1 MLKGHIL
8 GKEKDYQSEE
18 FVKAITK
25 LGIPKTKEFYSP
37 LIFTKDKDNFTSD
50 IHFSERFYLEKAS
63 RLEATAV
70 YFRRFENRPSTP
82 QVYIY
87 DFTNHLEY
95 EESKKKELHRNIWSS
110 CEVPIYIIITKQKI
124 EIFNATKSFG
134 KSEIQPFETIEILK
148 DYQSKKFSFKSIDNG
163 SFWDEENKSESFSS
177 NQTAYEKLVEEL
189 KRATSKFI
197 ENSKLPKELANR
209 LLLFGIL
216 IKYMEERTGKDGIKI
231 LPESLFKKYAGA
243 KNFVDVIRSGN
254 ENFLAF
260 LNELSKHFNGKVF
273 ELEEAEEKRIAKIK
287 DLKPLAEFLDGKLDN
302 NQYVLWSLYSFN
314 HLPVELISSIYEEF
328 LPKKKGVKYTPHYL
342 VKLLIDESMPVE
354 KPQDDF
360 YLLDPACGS
369 GIFLVCGFKRLVEW
383 KVIQK
388 YNKTKKWEIPE
399 LEELKEILKTSVYGV
414 DKEDEAVKLAIF
426 SLSIALCDY
435 LEPSIIWSK
444 LKFPNLGKENIIC
457 DDFFHWI
464 GVNQRKFSLV
474 IGNPPFDEKFDS
486 EYAGTIE
493 LKRLE
498 EKRPKIPQNQIALLF
513 LEEAPKALKEK
524 GLLCLILPAGS
535 LLYNNTLPFRK
546 YIFEKYEVPQILD
559 FTHISRVLF
568 ASGSGIDGGDIPTA
582 ALFLKN
588 QTPSE
593 KPILHITV
601 RRMKATKERILFE
614 IDTYDFHYV
623 EKEVAKHSA
632 FIWKTNLLGGGRL
645 FHIIDRLNRLRT
657 LKEYLIAKGEK
668 WAYGQGYI
676 IGSKNKDKIA
686 KFITGKRTLPI
697 SAFTQKGINEDLID
711 IENEKFFKDVSQERI
726 FLAPHILIKKNIGE
740 GSLLLQ
746 YIDFDIT
753 FKNEIIGIHAP
764 LNEKKELQN
773 LYDSLVNSTD
783 LSRFLITC
791 KNNRSM
797 IGRATSLLKQDIDNL
812 PYPENPDDLKLAPWE
827 EIFKEDV
834 LNYYLKFKSEG
845 ENSAIMKIA
854 SRKQFNEYSKVF
866 ADTLNSVYEKKDK
879 KYRPL
884 HHLETPTFVCRS
896 FYYGT
901 EKQHKEQEKVEL
913 REESLQQIVFERT
926 SRSLNLV
933 RILKIYDDNTI
944 YFIKPKQ
951 IRYWLKS
958 IAIRDA
964 DETFADLVNQGY

>member
-1 MLKGHIL
+1 L
-8 GKEKDYQSEE
+8 GKESYYESED
-18 FVKAITK
+18 FYRAVSK
-25 LGIPKTKEFYSP
+25 LGIIANKETSNP
-37 LIFTKDKDNFTSD
+37 LIFTKDKDNFKID
-50 IHFSERFYLEKAS
+50 ILFSERFYLEKAS

-87 DFTNHLEY
+87 DFTNQIGY
-95 EESKKKELHRNIWSS
+95 EESQKKELHRNIWSS

-134 KSEIQPFETIEILK
+134 KSETKPFETIDILK
-148 DYQSKKFSFKSIDNG
+148 DYQAKKFSFKSIDNG
-163 SFWDEENKSESFSS
+163 SFWDAENKGESFSS

-189 KRATSKFI
+189 KRATTNFI
-197 ENSKLPKELANR
+197 KNSKLEKELANR

-216 IKYMEERTGKDGIKI
+216 IKYMEERTGKDGVKI
-231 LPESLFKKYAGA
+231 LPESLFKKYGGA

-260 LNELSKHFNGKVF
+260 LNELSRHFNGKVF
-273 ELEEAEEKRIAKIK
+273 ELEEAEQNKIAKIK
-287 DLKPLAEFLDGKLDN
+287 DLKPLAQFLDGKLDN
-302 NQYVLWSLYSFN
+302 DQYVLWSLYSFN

-354 KPQDDF
+354 NPQENF
-360 YLLDPACGS
+360 SLLDPACGS

-383 KVIQK
+383 KVIQQ

-414 DKEDEAVKLAIF
+414 DKEEEAVKLAIF

-474 IGNPPFDEKFDS
+474 IGNPPFDQHFNSD
-486 EYAGTIE
+486 YANEIE
-493 LKRLE
+493 MVRINEGKPE
-498 EKRPKIPQNQIALLF
+498 IPRKQIALLF

-524 GLLCLILPAGS
+524 GLLCLILPAGP
-535 LLYNNTLPFRK
+535 LLYNNTLTFRK
-546 YIFEKYEVPQILD
+546 YLLEKYEVPQILD

-568 ASGSGIDGGDIPTA
+568 GVGGDIPTA
-582 ALFLKN
+582 ALFLKY
-588 QTPSE
+588 QAPSE
-593 KPILHITV
+593 KPILHITI
-601 RRMKATKERILFE
+601 RRMKATKEKVFFE
-614 IDTYDFHYV
+614 IDSYDFHEV
-623 EKEVAKHSA
+623 DKEIAKSSD
-632 FIWKTNLLGGGRL
+632 FIWKTNLLGGGRI
-645 FHIIDRLNRLRT
+645 FHILERFATMRT
-657 LKEYLIAKGEK
+657 IKKYLDHKKMKDNWEYSEGYKIGKIGAKNE
-668 WAYGQGYI
+668 AE
-676 IGSKNKDKIA
+676 
-686 KFITGKRTLPI
+686 FITNKETLPT
-697 SAFTQKGINEDLID
+697 SSFNENGIKWEKIK
-711 IENEKFFKDVSQERI
+711 IEKAVTFNSPKPKNVYQPP
-726 FLAPHILIKKNIGE
+726 LILIKENIGDKKIPIE
-740 GSLLLQ
+740 
-746 YIDFDIT
+746 FVNREIT
-753 FKNEIIGIHAP
+753 YQHEIIGIHSTI
-764 LNEKKELQN
+764 NQKKELMTFFEN
-773 LYDSLVNSTD
+773 FKTNNSLY
-783 LSRFLITC
+783 RFYIATSS
-791 KNNRSM
+791 NRFM

-812 PYPENPDDLKLAPWE
+812 PYPENPDDLKLAHWE

-854 SRKQFNEYSKVF
+854 SRKQLNEYSKVF

-884 HHLETPTFVCRS
+884 HHLETATFVCLS

-901 EKQHKEQEKVEL
+901 EKQHKEQDKVEL
-913 REESLQQIVFERT
+913 KEESLQKIVFEKT
-926 SRSLNLV
+926 SRSLSLV

-944 YFIKPKQ
+944 YFIKPRQ

-964 DETFADLVNQGY
+964 DETFVDLVNQGY

>member
-1 MLKGHIL
+1 M
-8 GKEKDYQSEE
+8 GKEKDNQSEE
-18 FVKAITK
+18 FYKAITK
-25 LGIPKTKEFYSP
+25 LGIATNKEISSP
-37 LIFTKDKDNFTSD
+37 FIFTKDKDNFKSE
-50 IHFSERFYLEKAS
+50 ILFSERFYLEKAS
-63 RLEATAV
+63 RLEATAI

-134 KSEIQPFETIEILK
+134 KSEIKPFETIEILK

-163 SFWDEENKSESFSS
+163 SFWDVENKSESFSS
-177 NQTAYEKLVEEL
+177 NQTAYEKLVDEL
-189 KRATSKFI
+189 KRATTNFI
-197 ENSKLPKELANR
+197 KNSKLEKELANR

-216 IKYMEERTGKDGIKI
+216 IKYMEERTGKDGEKN
-231 LPESLFKKYAGA
+231 LSESLFKKYAGA
-243 KNFVDVIRSGN
+243 KNFVDIIRSGN

-273 ELEEAEEKRIAKIK
+273 ELEEAEQKKIAKIK
-287 DLKPLAEFLDGKLDN
+287 DLEPLAQFLDGNVNN

-354 KPQDDF
+354 NPQDNF
-360 YLLDPACGS
+360 SLLDPACGS

-383 KVIQK
+383 KVVQK
-388 YNKTKKWEIPE
+388 YKKTKKWEIPE
-399 LEELKEILKTSVYGV
+399 LEELKEILETSVYGV

-464 GVNQRKFSLV
+464 GLNKKKFSLV
-474 IGNPPFDEKFDS
+474 IGNPPFDQHFSSKDADKLEKLRIK
-486 EYAGTIE
+486 AGNPE
-493 LKRLE
+493 
-498 EKRPKIPQNQIALLF
+498 IPRKQIALLF
-513 LEEAPKALKEK
+513 LEEAPNALNEN
-524 GLLCLILPAGS
+524 GLLCLILPSGP
-535 LLYNNTLPFRK
+535 LLYNNTIEFRK
-546 YIFEKYEVPQILD
+546 YLFNKYEIPQILD

-568 ASGSGIDGGDIPTA
+568 GVGGDIPTA

-588 QTPSE
+588 QAPSE

-601 RRMKATKERILFE
+601 RRMKATKEKVFFE
-614 IDTYDFHYV
+614 IDSYDFHYI
-623 EKEVAKHSA
+623 EKEIAKSSF
-632 FIWKTNLLGGGRL
+632 FIWKTNLLSGGRI
-645 FHIIDRLNRLRT
+645 FHILERLAKMRTIKKYLEHKKIKDNWEYSEGYKIGKIGAKNR
-657 LKEYLIAKGEK
+657 A
-668 WAYGQGYI
+668 
-676 IGSKNKDKIA
+676 N
-686 KFITGKRTLPI
+686 FITNKETLPTT
-697 SAFTQKGINEDLID
+697 SFNEKGINWEKVK
-711 IENEKFFKDVSQERI
+711 IEKAITFNSPKPQN
-726 FLAPHILIKKNIGE
+726 LYQPPLILIKENIGDKKIPIE
-740 GSLLLQ
+740 FVDRG
-746 YIDFDIT
+746 IT
-753 FKNEIIGIHAP
+753 YQHKIIGIHSP
-764 LNEKKELQN
+764 STQKKELIAFYEN
-773 LYDSLVNSTD
+773 FKINNSLYRFYIATTSNQFMTNKSTV
-783 LSRFLITC
+783 I
-791 KNNRSM
+791 
-797 IGRATSLLKQDIDNL
+797 LKQDIDNL

-854 SRKQFNEYSKVF
+854 SRKQLNEYHKVF

-884 HHLETPTFVCRS
+884 HYLETQTFVCLS

-901 EKQHKEQEKVEL
+901 EKQHKEQDKVEL
-913 REESLQQIVFERT
+913 KEESLQKIVFEKA
-926 SRSLNLV
+926 SRNLNLV

>member
-1 MLKGHIL
+1 M

-18 FVKAITK
+18 FSKAINK
-25 LGIPKTKEFYSP
+25 LGIVITNEISSP
-37 LIFTKDKDNFTSD
+37 LIFTKDRDNFNAD
-50 IHFSERFYLEKAS
+50 ILFPERFYLEKAS

-87 DFTNHLEY
+87 DFTNLLEY
-95 EESKKKELHRNIWSS
+95 EESQKKELHRSIWSS

-134 KSEIQPFETIEILK
+134 KSEIKPFETIDVLK

-189 KRATSKFI
+189 KRATSKFLVD
-197 ENSKLPKELANR
+197 SKLPKELANR

-216 IKYMEERTGKDGIKI
+216 IKYMEERTGKDGVKI

-243 KNFVDVIRSGN
+243 KNFVDIIRSGN

-273 ELEEAEEKRIAKIK
+273 ELEEAEQKKITKIK

-354 KPQDDF
+354 NPQDDF
-360 YLLDPACGS
+360 SLLDPACGS

-414 DKEDEAVKLAIF
+414 DKEEEAVKLAIF

-464 GVNQRKFSLV
+464 GVNKKKFSLV

-486 EYAGTIE
+486 KFADEIE
-493 LKRLE
+493 SKRLE
-498 EKRPKIPQNQIALLF
+498 EKKPKIPQTQIALLF
-513 LEEAPKALKEK
+513 LEEAPKALTEN
-524 GLLCLILPAGS
+524 GLLCLILPAGP

-546 YIFEKYEVPQILD
+546 YIFGKYEVPQILD

-568 ASGSGIDGGDIPTA
+568 GVGGDIPTA

-588 QTPSE
+588 QAPSE
-593 KPILHITV
+593 KPILHITI
-601 RRMKATKERILFE
+601 RRMKASKEKIFFE
-614 IDTYDFHYV
+614 IDSYDFHYV
-623 EKEVAKHSA
+623 AKEEAKFSP
-632 FIWKTNLLGGGRL
+632 FIWKTNLLGGSRL
-645 FHIIDRLNRLRT
+645 SYIIDRLKDFRT
-657 LKEYLIAKGEK
+657 VGKFLNNKINTSN
-668 WAYGQGYI
+668 WHYGQGYI
-676 IGSKNKDKIA
+676 IGEKNNTKKA
-686 KFITGKRTLPI
+686 EYITGKLSLPT
-697 SAFTQKGINEDLID
+697 SAFTEDGINK
-711 IENEKFFKDVSQERI
+711 EKLFLEQTKHFKDISNKYL
-726 FLAPHILIKKNIGE
+726 FLSPHILIKENIGNE
-740 GSLLLQ
+740 KIPIEYLETNVCFKHKILGVNAPISEKNLLYSFYQ
-746 YIDFDIT
+746 D
-753 FKNEIIGIHAP
+753 FKNNNQLYRFYIATTS
-764 LNEKKELQN
+764 NEFMTNK
-773 LYDSLVNSTD
+773 STA
-783 LSRFLITC
+783 IQ
-791 KNNRSM
+791 
-797 IGRATSLLKQDIDNL
+797 KQDIDNL
-812 PYPENPDDLKLAPWE
+812 PYPQNPMDLKLAPWE
-827 EIFKEDV
+827 EIFKDDV

-854 SRKQFNEYSKVF
+854 SRRQLNEYSKVF

-884 HHLETPTFVCRS
+884 HHLETATFVCLS

-913 REESLQQIVFERT
+913 KEESLQQIVFEKA
-926 SRSLNLV
+926 SKNLGLV